1 MTAMNPFATI
11 PSPSDGITWADVN
24 GALLIIRPTSIEAG
38 IQTSFGA
45 ADAVRA
51 DVWVVDGPSAGEF
64 HDDTLVFPKLLQ
76 SQLKSRINQVVLGRL
91 TQGQG
96 KPGQSAP
103 WLLAEPTA
111 QDVQV
116 GMQAWERI
124 QAGGQPSPTQQAPVR
139 QMPVQ
144 QAPQPTTLQPQAQAQ
159 AGWGQPQA
167 QPGWG
172 QPDQQAPVAD
182 TTPPF

>member
-24 GALLIIRPTSIEAG
+24 GALLIIRPTSIETG

-51 DVWVVDGPSAGEF
+51 DVWVVDGPSAGEV

-124 QAGGQPSPTQQAPVR
+124 QAGGQTAQQT
-139 QMPVQ
+139 PVQ
-144 QAPQPTTLQPQAQAQ
+144 QAPQPTTLQPQAQ

-172 QPDQQAPVAD
+172 QPAQQAPVAD

>member
-24 GALLIIRPTSIEAG
+24 GALLIIRPTAIEAG
-38 IQTSFGA
+38 IQTSYGA

-51 DVWVVDGPSAGEF
+51 DVWVVDGPSAGEI

-111 QDVQV
+111 QDVQA

-124 QAGGQPSPTQQAPVR
+124 QAGTQQAPV
-139 QMPVQ
+139 QQQAPAAQ
-144 QAPQPTTLQPQAQAQ
+144 QAPQATTLQPQAQPAAQQWPPAQQAQ
-159 AGWGQPQA
+159 APV
-167 QPGWG
+167 
-172 QPDQQAPVAD
+172 QQAPAQQQGFD
-182 TTPPF
+182 NSPPF